1 MEGDLAMAKKKKKQS
16 IEFSKIILAFVILS
30 YFIGLGFG
38 MYVIVAMVKVGSFV
52 YIATALCGLFTYIA
66 TPVSVALGFYSN
78 KAKAENVEK
87 IKGTIVQNGAKIPL
101 DKGGTQ

>member
-1 MEGDLAMAKKKKKQS
+1 MAKKTKKKKF
-16 IEFSKIILAFVILS
+16 EFSKIVLALVIFS

-38 MYVIVAMVKVGSFV
+38 MVIIWKILETGNVA

-66 TPVSVALGFYSN
+66 TPVATAIGFYSN

-87 IKGTIVQNGAKIPL
+87 IKGSEAYAGKKIDNNFKLPL
-101 DKGGTQ
+101 N